1 MKNLTLPEKIEMI
14 VKTYKKQISAKL
26 TSYYQQDVNR
36 GRITYNDKYDCYTG
50 KELTLE
56 QFSNILLKNKSTRCY
71 YCEEAT
77 YLDNKVKLGSRQL
90 TLDRI
95 DNMEAHT
102 ESNCLICCWRCNKN
116 RGNKYTVEQYKKI
129 VDKTK
134 LRPCAIREFVVPTNP
149 HKV

>member
-1 MKNLTLPEKIEMI
+1 MKNLTIPEKIDMI
-14 VKTYKKQISAKL
+14 VETYKKQIKKKL
-26 TSYYQQDVNR
+26 ASYYQQDVKK

-56 QFSNILLKNKSTRCY
+56 QFSNILTKNGSTKCY
-71 YCEEAT
+71 YCNEAT

-102 ESNCLICCWRCNKN
+102 VSNCIICCWLCNKN
-116 RGNKYTVEQYKKI
+116 RGNKYTVAEFKKI
-129 VDKTK
+129 VDKTA
-134 LRPCAIREFVVPTNP
+134 LRPCAIKHT
-149 HKV
+149 